1 MDSSKDQISRNC
13 RPIPSSLLTLDGPC
27 IRNELGPRRTTTTPM
42 LTMQKG
48 QKKGED
54 EEEETDDVEIKNKQ
68 ASCSW
73 QRG

>member
-1 MDSSKDQISRNC
+1 
-13 RPIPSSLLTLDGPC
+13 
-27 IRNELGPRRTTTTPM
+27 M